1 MQRAEQSRRL
11 YLLQSACYGA
21 IFIRIITNL
30 KEFHMAL
37 RFLHHVF
44 YKTEPMSIATSLT
57 CCLVLTLPFLSPV
70 HSRADNLQ
78 KFDLDINELKQ
89 RSISRP
95 AGSPPQAISRETV
108 HPAKGEQKMGIGLST
123 RKTAKGKNGSRSN
136 RVLSNPVET
145 VIIEQSREKLL
156 SLKTL
161 PSPGFIPT
169 PSPEKTVK
177 LRVSIPPCELI
188 QQILIDFLSPIPT
201 SEALKDVRME
211 ALHAVR
217 GNMITAAIACGL
229 ADTEEKAFARQL
241 AAHGTRLINITNS
254 DSPEKVVNKI
264 AGALGYST
272 QTVRATLDNARL
284 VYVFPAGSKKEN
296 GIFFSIPN
304 TK

>member
-1 MQRAEQSRRL
+1 M
-11 YLLQSACYGA
+11 QSACYGA

-37 RFLHHVF
+37 SFLHHVF
-44 YKTEPMSIATSLT
+44 YKTAPMSIATSLT
-57 CCLVLTLPFLSPV
+57 YCLVLSLPFLSPV
-70 HSRADNLQ
+70 QSWADNLQ

-89 RSISRP
+89 RSISKP
-95 AGSPPQAISRETV
+95 AGSPPQAISRKTV
-108 HPAKGEQKMGIGLST
+108 QPAKKEQKLGIGLST
-123 RKTAKGKNGSRSN
+123 KKTAKNKNGSRSN
-136 RVLSNPVET
+136 RDLSNPEET
-145 VIIEQSREKLL
+145 VIKAQSREKLL

-169 PSPEKTVK
+169 PSPAKTVK
-177 LRVSIPPCELI
+177 LRVSVPPCELI
-188 QQILIDFLSPIPT
+188 PQILIDFLSPIPA

-229 ADTEEKAFARQL
+229 ADTEEKAFSLQL
-241 AAHGTRLINITNS
+241 AAHGTRLINIIDS

-264 AGALGYST
+264 AGTLGYST
-272 QTVRATLDNARL
+272 QTVRATLDNVRL
-284 VYVFPAGSKKEN
+284 VYVFPAGGKKEN

-304 TK
+304 SK

>member
-1 MQRAEQSRRL
+1 
-11 YLLQSACYGA
+11 
-21 IFIRIITNL
+21 
-30 KEFHMAL
+30 MAL
-37 RFLHHVF
+37 SFLHYVF
-44 YKTEPMSIATSLT
+44 YKTAPMSITTTLT
-57 CCLVLTLPFLSPV
+57 CCLVLSLPFLSPV
-70 HSRADNLQ
+70 RSWADNLQ

-89 RSISRP
+89 RSISKP
-95 AGSPPQAISRETV
+95 DGSPTQVISKEIV
-108 HPAKGEQKMGIGLST
+108 HPAKNEQKLGVGLST
-123 RKTAKGKNGSRSN
+123 KKTRKN
-136 RVLSNPVET
+136 RNTGRPNRDISNPEET
-145 VIIEQSREKLL
+145 VIKAQSQEKLL

-161 PSPGFIPT
+161 PSPGFIPS

-177 LRVSIPPCELI
+177 LQGLVPPCELI
-188 QQILIDFLSPIPT
+188 PQILIDFLSPIPI

-211 ALHAVR
+211 VLHAVR

-241 AAHGTRLINITNS
+241 AAHGTRLINITDS

-264 AGALGYST
+264 AGTLGYST
-272 QTVRATLDNARL
+272 QTVRATLDNVRL

>member
-1 MQRAEQSRRL
+1 M
-11 YLLQSACYGA
+11 QSACYGA

-30 KEFHMAL
+30 KEFYMEF
-37 RFLHHVF
+37 RFHHHVF
-44 YKTEPMSIATSLT
+44 HKAAPASAAALT
-57 CCLVLTLPFLSPV
+57 CCLALSLLFQYPT
-70 HSRADNLQ
+70 HSWADNLQ

-89 RSISRP
+89 RSISKP
-95 AGSPPQAISRETV
+95 AGSPPQAISRKTV
-108 HPAKGEQKMGIGLST
+108 HPAKGEQKQGIELST
-123 RKTAKGKNGSRSN
+123 KKTAKNKKGSRSN
-136 RVLSNPVET
+136 RDLSNPGEI
-145 VIIEQSREKLL
+145 VIKTQSREKLL

-169 PSPEKTVK
+169 PSPAKTVK
-177 LRVSIPPCELI
+177 LQGSIPPCELI
-188 QQILIDFLSPIPT
+188 PQILIDFLSPIPT

-241 AAHGTRLINITNS
+241 AAHGTRLINITDS

-264 AGALGYST
+264 AGTLGYST

-296 GIFFSIPN
+296 GIFFSIAN